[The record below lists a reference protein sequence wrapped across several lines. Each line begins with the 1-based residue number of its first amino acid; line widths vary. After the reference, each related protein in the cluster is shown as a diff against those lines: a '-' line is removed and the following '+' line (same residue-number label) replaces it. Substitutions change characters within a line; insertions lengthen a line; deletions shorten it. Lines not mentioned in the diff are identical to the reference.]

1 MTSEEI
7 ARVDPS
13 GMRSLI
19 FNFPRQVEEA
29 VAIGTASKIKFPIS
43 KINNI
48 VVSGLG
54 GSAIGGDLLRSYLA
68 DEIGVPITVS
78 RNYLLPEYVDERTLV
93 IVSSYSG
100 NTEETISSHH
110 DAVKRK
116 AKVLCITSGGSVKQ
130 FAAKKKQPVIE
141 IPGGLPPRAALG
153 YSFFPTLIVLSKLGF
168 FKSKK
173 KEIEETIVLLKEKA
187 EVYGDGASQNN
198 PSLSIA
204 RSLQGK
210 LPVVYSSVDRFD
222 TVNVRW
228 RGQISENAKTL
239 AYGHVFPEL
248 NHNEIVGWEV
258 LKDQMKKI
266 HVVMLRDTEDNP
278 RIRLRM
284 DITKDIIRNFADGI
298 TEVHSEGKS
307 VLARLFSLLY
317 LGDWMSFYLAMLNGI
332 DPTPVKKI
340 DFLKSELAKVRAN
353 N

>member
-1 MTSEEI
+1 MTFEEI
-7 ARVDPS
+7 SKIDPS

-19 FNFPRQVEEA
+19 KNFPQQVEEA
-29 VAIGTASKIKFPIS
+29 VAIGTAAKIKFPVS

-54 GSAIGGDLLRSYLA
+54 GSAIGGDLLRAYLA
-68 DEIGVPITVS
+68 DEIAVPIAVS
-78 RNYLLPEYVDERTLV
+78 RNYVLPEYVDERSLV

-100 NTEETISSHH
+100 NTEETTSSHR

-116 AKVLCITSGGSVKQ
+116 ARVLCITSGGSVKQ
-130 FAAKKKQPVIE
+130 FAVKKKQPVID

-173 KEIEETIVLLKEKA
+173 KEIDETVLLLKEKA
-187 EVYGDGASQNN
+187 AVYGDSASEHN
-198 PSLSIA
+198 PALTIA
-204 RSLQGK
+204 HALHGK

-222 TVNVRW
+222 AVNVRW

-248 NHNEIVGWEV
+248 DHNEIVGWEV
-258 LKDQMKKI
+258 LKDPMKEI
-266 HVVMLRDTEDNP
+266 HVVILRDNEDNP
-278 RIRLRM
+278 RIQLRM
-284 DITKDIIRNFADGI
+284 DITKEIIRDFADGI
-298 TEVHSEGKS
+298 TEVRSEGKS
-307 VLARLFSLLY
+307 VLTRMFSLLY
-317 LGDWMSFYLAMLNGI
+317 LGDWVSFYLAILNGV

-340 DFLKSELAKVRAN
+340 DFLKNELAKVTAKN
-353 N
+353 

>member
-1 MTSEEI
+1 MTPERI
-7 ARVDPS
+7 AQYDPS

-19 FNFPRQVEEA
+19 LGFPRQVEEA
-29 VAIGTASKIKFPIS
+29 VAIGNAAAVNVPIS

-68 DEIGVPITVS
+68 GEIGVPIAVS
-78 RNYLLPEYVDERTLV
+78 RNYSLPAYVGERSLV
-93 IVSSYSG
+93 IISSYSG
-100 NTEETISSHH
+100 NTEETIASHH

-116 AKVLCITSGGSVKQ
+116 AKVLCITSGGAVKQ
-130 FAAKKKQPVIE
+130 FAAKKKHPVIE

-168 FKSKK
+168 FRSKK
-173 KEIEETIVLLKEKA
+173 KEIDETIALLKEKA
-187 EVYGDGASQNN
+187 RSYGDIGSQNN
-198 PSLSIA
+198 LALQIA
-204 RSLQGK
+204 ERVYGK

-228 RGQISENAKTL
+228 RGQFSENAKTL

-258 LKDQMKKI
+258 LKDSMKKI
-266 HVVMLRDTEDNP
+266 HVVILRDREDNP
-278 RIRLRM
+278 RIQLRM
-284 DITKDIIRNFADGI
+284 DITKGIIRDFADGI

-307 VLARLFSLLY
+307 LLARVFSLLC
-317 LGDWMSFYLAMLNGI
+317 LGDWVSFYLAILNGV

-340 DFLKSELAKVRAN
+340 DLLKNELAKVPAGK
-353 N
+353 

>member
-1 MTSEEI
+1 MTLEEI
-7 ARVDPS
+7 VHHDPS

-19 FNFPRQVEEA
+19 LSFPRQVEEA
-29 VAIGTASKIKFPIS
+29 VAIGEAAKIKFPIS

-68 DEIGVPITVS
+68 DEIDIPIAVS
-78 RNYLLPEYVDERTLV
+78 RNYFLPEYVDERSLV

-100 NTEETISSHH
+100 NTEETVSSHKE
-110 DAVKRK
+110 AVKRK
-116 AKVLCITSGGSVKQ
+116 AKVLCITSGGTVKQ
-130 FAAKKKQPVIE
+130 FATKKKQPVIE

-153 YSFFPTLIVLSKLGF
+153 YSFFPTLIVMSKLGF
-168 FKSKK
+168 FRPKK
-173 KEIEETIVLLKEKA
+173 KEINETIVSLKEKA
-187 EVYGDGASQNN
+187 GLYGDPASENN
-198 PSLSIA
+198 LALRIA
-204 RSLQGK
+204 QTLYGK

-222 TVNVRW
+222 AVNVRW

-258 LKDQMKKI
+258 LKESMKKI
-266 HVVMLRDTEDNP
+266 HVVVLRDNEDNP
-278 RIRLRM
+278 RIQLRM
-284 DITKDIIRNFADGI
+284 NITKEIIRDFADGI

-307 VLARLFSLLY
+307 VLARMFSLLY
-317 LGDWMSFYLAMLNGI
+317 LGDWVSFYLAMLNGV

-340 DFLKSELAKVRAN
+340 DFLKNELAKVTAKN
-353 N
+353 

>member
-7 ARVDPS
+7 AQIDPS

-19 FNFPRQVEEA
+19 LNFPRQVEEA
-29 VAIGTASKIKFPIS
+29 VAIGTASKIKFSIS

-68 DEIGVPITVS
+68 EEIAVPIAVS
-78 RNYLLPEYVDERTLV
+78 RNYFLPEYVDERSLV

-130 FAAKKKQPVIE
+130 LAAKKKQPVLD

-173 KEIEETIVLLKEKA
+173 KEIDETIALLKEKA
-187 EVYGDGASQNN
+187 TAYGDLSSQNN
-198 PSLSIA
+198 SALGIA
-204 RSLQGK
+204 QALHGK

-258 LKDQMKKI
+258 LKDVMKQI
-266 HVVMLRDTEDNP
+266 HVVILRDNEDNP
-278 RIRLRM
+278 RIQLRM
-284 DITKDIIRNFADGI
+284 NITKEIISDFADGI
-298 TEVHSEGKS
+298 TEVRSEGKS
-307 VLARLFSLLY
+307 VLARMFSLLY
-317 LGDWMSFYLAMLNGI
+317 LGDWVSFYLAMLNGV

-340 DFLKSELAKVRAN
+340 DFLKNELAKVTAKK
-353 N
+353 